1 MWTVFASQTAM
12 LFAQDKL
19 VLQWDLAIAAGALI
33 GVLALGSWAIYKAK
47 EWRDNSAQE
56 APVTHSESLEHYQQ
70 MVVDGSLDPEEFAR
84 IKDRILSPPPP
95 AATPPKDQPPDTS
108 IRET

>member
-1 MWTVFASQTAM
+1 MWTVYATAI

-33 GVLALGSWAIYKAK
+33 GVLALGTWAIYKAK
-47 EWRDNSAQE
+47 EWRDNSAQD

-70 MVVDGSLDPEEFAR
+70 MVDDGTLDPEEFAR
-84 IKDRILSPPPP
+84 IKARLTLPPPD
-95 AATPPKDQPPDTS
+95 AITSKNDQPPDTA
-108 IRET
+108 IRES